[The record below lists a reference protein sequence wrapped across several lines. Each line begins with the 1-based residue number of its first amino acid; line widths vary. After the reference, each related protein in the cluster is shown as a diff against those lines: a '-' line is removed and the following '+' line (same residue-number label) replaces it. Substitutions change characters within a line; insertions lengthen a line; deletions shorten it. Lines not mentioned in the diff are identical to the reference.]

1 MSSSVLRIRF
11 LAPRKWCYTC
21 DQDAAV
27 SLKVEHVKITIELD
41 VSNRTR
47 KGSVTSSSMVISKKM
62 KMNGTP
68 GPGFD
73 AR

>member
-1 MSSSVLRIRF
+1 M
-11 LAPRKWCYTC
+11 
-21 DQDAAV
+21 